1 MNQSI
6 PVSEAA
12 DPARSD
18 RGSSSM
24 SNFVSRLLV
33 AAVGLPLVLGLIWL
47 GGWWLF
53 ALVAVA
59 AFVGVH
65 EFVTVARPLRPL
77 APAVYG
83 GVLLALLGAHLGGIE
98 WLLAGFLATFLF
110 GFLLHAL
117 SSTRAPTTAALG
129 STVLG
134 AAWIGLGL
142 GFVLLL
148 REMHTEGRLVALTVV
163 LTVFAADTVA
173 YLTGRF
179 VGRHRLAPR
188 LSPKKTWEGLVGG
201 AVAGV
206 FVSFIALYDTRHDYL
221 SVWQAVVLGLVVV
234 AAAILGD
241 LFESALKRDLEVK
254 DTGSLLGG
262 HGGMLDRIDAL
273 LFAAPAAYF
282 LVLGFGF
289 T

>member
-1 MNQSI
+1 
-6 PVSEAA
+6 
-12 DPARSD
+12 
-18 RGSSSM
+18 M
-24 SNFVSRLLV
+24 SNLTSRLVV
-33 AAVGLPLVLGLIWL
+33 AAVGLPLVLGLLWL

-65 EFVTVARPLRPL
+65 EFVTTARPLRPL

-83 GVLLALLGAHLGGIE
+83 GVIVALVGAEIGGLE
-98 WLLAGFLATFLF
+98 WLLAGFLTTFVL
-110 GFLLHAL
+110 GFVLHAL

-134 AAWIGLGL
+134 SAWIGLGL

-148 REMHTEGRLVALTVV
+148 RGMHSEGRLIAFTVV
-163 LTVFAADTVA
+163 LTVFAADTLA
-173 YLTGRF
+173 YLTGRLA
-179 VGRHRLAPR
+179 GRHRLAPR
-188 LSPKKTWEGLVGG
+188 LSPKKTWEGLLGG

-206 FVSFIALYDTRHDYL
+206 FVSFIALYDTRDKYL
-221 SVWQAVVLGLVVV
+221 SVWEAIVLGVVVVV
-234 AAAILGD
+234 AAVLGD

-254 DTGSLLGG
+254 DTGRLLGG
-262 HGGMLDRIDAL
+262 HGGVLDRVDAL

-282 LVLGFGF
+282 LVISFGYR
-289 T
+289 